1 MKKREK
7 PSACEL
13 SGEIGRLLRMT
24 LFLKKIATVT
34 RMYLP
39 PRTMR
44 QSKKRENRLNG
55 SSENALSMVFWTWVT
70 NETQFHLLLIVLQN
84 IDYDNADWDESL
96 GVQND
101 REAEERWFESDSDE

>member
-7 PSACEL
+7 PTACEL

-24 LFLKKIATVT
+24 LFLKKRARVT
-34 RMYLP
+34 RKHLP
-39 PRTMR
+39 RAMR
-44 QSKKRENRLNG
+44 QTKNRRNHLNG

-70 NETQFHLLLIVLQN
+70 TGTQFPLLLIQIVLQN

-101 REAEERWFESDSDE
+101 REAGERWFESE